1 MIGKRRYRSKIGR
14 AKLYLAHNGLCYY
27 CKKSLESGW
36 HVDHMIPWSKGGAT
50 VDFNLRPSCP
60 SCNLKKGVKIMDMDM
75 DIDMGKNYRLSPL
88 QYEAMSYFD
97 EDFPR
102 ANKKEIR
109 LPQKGMYNCV
119 KHRLVTLKL
128 LSATGF
134 LPTGVG
140 KSDVVRM
147 IAQGL
152 CGGLVYDKQKGK
164 YKSIDTSKPFAGVW
178 VFSPSSQLKDQLKTD
193 SVEEYF
199 DRIGCEQLSIPFMTR
214 DDIEG
219 ESFRNGSVLDSYTTQ
234 FLTAYNQEGANVDN
248 FIMQAK
254 RIMKDTGKVPIV
266 IFDESQLFGT
276 DKEWGRQAKRL
287 QDAGIPIILLTGTPI
302 RSDDMGIPGFELIPI
317 KVPGGDI
324 PLQIERNKTTTTK
337 ISNDPLVVKVKTDLV
352 RVSRYHLRADYE
364 YTYERAWNDGVI
376 LRPNPMWIDGTK
388 CTTLED
394 EEDDFCVV
402 SKVPIS
408 EMSRKSADRILR
420 DFLLDDRTI
429 ATAVTACINSLN
441 TRKYNNKDCCAIIT
455 TLSDSP
461 EDIASDDALA
471 NLHAE
476 KIKSEFKMQA
486 PDLRVMIVTSSSTS
500 NKYTVNTLD
509 NFKEQKYD
517 VLIVKTMGTVGF
529 NYKYIKTVC
538 SLSNYRTLGALIQFA
553 NRGCRLLKFDNQN
566 NSHQHYDLIL
576 PKDKGIKT
584 LFAQFR
590 DEFNFTLEKTEIISE
605 GESVEKLVD
614 TNQKE
619 IPKITFEDHNI
630 SFDAEIPRSQSDVII
645 EKMRRIFPELACGIT
660 PTQIL
665 SHYEKLKALGLDSQL
680 DKIETFKFE
689 RKMPLEDLN
698 EKEDNLRVKAR
709 LAVKHVNLE
718 ITKLLGGSYSP
729 KLYGSIEKKIWTSIK
744 RKCRFS
750 PASKLKNLAGI
761 DNFQKL
767 LDACND
773 LIQHIKTWPES
784 DCLDYNYKLDL
795 WSSSMYK

>member
-14 AKLYLAHNGLCYY
+14 AKLYLSHNGQCYY
-27 CKKSLESGW
+27 CKKSLETSW

-60 SCNLKKGVKIMDMDM
+60 SCNLKKGVKIMDMET
-75 DIDMGKNYRLSPL
+75 NYRLSPS
-88 QYEAMSYFD
+88 QYETMSHFD

-102 ANKKEIR
+102 ANTKEIR

-152 CGGLVYDKQKGK
+152 CGGLVYNKEKSE
-164 YKSIDTSKPFAGVW
+164 YKSIDLSKPFAGVW
-178 VFSPSSQLKDQLKTD
+178 VFSPSSELKEQLKTD
-193 SVEEYF
+193 NVEEYF
-199 DRIGCEQLSIPFMTR
+199 DRIGCQQLSIPFMTR
-214 DDIEG
+214 DDIES
-219 ESFRNGSVLDSYTTQ
+219 ESFRNGCVLDSYTTQ

-248 FIMQAK
+248 FITQAK
-254 RIMKDTGKVPIV
+254 RIIRDTGKAPIV

-287 QDAGIPIILLTGTPI
+287 QDAKIPIILITGTPI

-317 KVPGGDI
+317 KVPGSDV

-352 RVSRYHLRADYE
+352 RVSKYHLRADYE
-364 YTYERAWNDGVI
+364 YTYERAWNDGII
-376 LRPNPMWIDGTK
+376 LRPNPMWLDGTK
-388 CTTLED
+388 CATLED

-408 EMSRKSADRILR
+408 EMSRRSADRILR

-429 ATAVTACINSLN
+429 STAVTACINSLN
-441 TRKYNNKDCCAIIT
+441 VRKFKNKDCCAIIT
-455 TLSDSP
+455 TLSDMPDDVS
-461 EDIASDDALA
+461 EDDDLA

-476 KIKSEFKMQA
+476 KIKNEFKLQA
-486 PDLRVMIVTSSSTS
+486 PHLRVMIVTSASVDG
-500 NKYTVNTLD
+500 KYDNNTLK

-538 SLSNYRTLGALIQFA
+538 SLSNYRTLAALIQFA
-553 NRGCRLLKFDNQN
+553 NRGCRLLQFDDGTKW
-566 NSHQHYDLIL
+566 HQYYDLIL
-576 PKDKGIKT
+576 PKDKGIKA
-584 LFAQFR
+584 LLGQFV
-590 DEFNFTLEKTEIISE
+590 DQFGFVLEKTEVVE
-605 GESVEKLVD
+605 QGEEVEKVIEKD
-614 TNQKE
+614 DKVKTQ
-619 IPKITFEDHNI
+619 ISFEDHNI
-630 SFDAEIPRSQSDVII
+630 SWDSELPRNESDAAI
-645 EKMRRIFPELACGIT
+645 EKMRRALPELACT
-660 PTQIL
+660 L
-665 SHYEKLKALGLDSQL
+665 SGSQL
-680 DKIETFKFE
+680 LAVYESYRLLGVEKKLDEIPAWKFE
-689 RKMPLEDLN
+689 RQMPLEDLN
-698 EKEDNLRVKAR
+698 EKEDNLRLRARTLVKQ
-709 LAVKHVNLE
+709 LNLE
-718 ITKLLGGSYSP
+718 ITKLLGGGYSP

-750 PASKLKNLAGI
+750 SATKLKNLAGI

-784 DCLDYNYKLDL
+784 DSLDYNYKLDL
-795 WSSSMYK
+795 WASSRRI